1 MKKLISVLF
10 LLVTLGMKSVL
21 AQTATPKAYFE
32 FVKVVS
38 PESKDHTL
46 KMMQVVDLERFRL
59 LDQRRKIEVYDGSV
73 IELYSANELREKYQ
87 RKPSPTNKLW
97 TPGLPNLIM
106 KYDVENQ
113 RPIIVELID

>member
-1 MKKLISVLF
+1 MKKVVSVLF
-10 LLVTLGMKSVL
+10 LLVIVGIRSVL
-21 AQTATPKAYFE
+21 AQTATPKAHFE

-46 KMMQVVDLERFRL
+46 KMMQVIDLERFRL
-59 LDQRRKIEVYDGSV
+59 LDQRRKIEVYDGTI

-97 TPGLPNLIM
+97 TPGLPSLIM
-106 KYDVENQ
+106 KYDVETQ
-113 RPIIVELID
+113 RPIIVELN